1 MWSIG
6 KKSLGKI
13 WRRKCTVFTS
23 TGANPYAAYK
33 PFSRINDC
41 CYHGQDQIKIKT
53 SDGVKEYSESLKKI
67 DEISL
72 TTYKNI
78 MWMEDIK

>member
-6 KKSLGKI
+6 KKSLWKI

-33 PFSRINDC
+33 PFSRIKDC
-41 CYHGQDQIKIKT
+41 KT
-53 SDGVKEYSESLKKI
+53 SDGGKEYSESLKEI
-67 DEISL
+67 DEINQWSNNL
-72 TTYKNI
+72 KEYNVNGRY
-78 MWMEDIK
+78 